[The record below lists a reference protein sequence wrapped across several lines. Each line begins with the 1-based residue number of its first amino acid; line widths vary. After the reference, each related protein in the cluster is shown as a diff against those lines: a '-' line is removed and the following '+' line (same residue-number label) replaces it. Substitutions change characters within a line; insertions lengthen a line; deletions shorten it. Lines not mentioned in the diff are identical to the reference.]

1 MGRYTGPAC
10 RMCRRAGTKLFL
22 KGARCYRAACAL
34 GEEPRPAPGV
44 HGAKRSRKASD
55 YGIQLREKQK
65 LRRQYGMQE
74 GQFRRFFEKAL
85 RAKGVTGEN
94 LLQHLELRLD
104 NVVFRMGFAV
114 SRPAARQFVLHKH
127 VLLNGH
133 VANIPSLMVKAG
145 DIIEIRDRPR
155 SRDQAA
161 RAFEA
166 ATPAQQTS
174 WISVDPKA
182 FKGEILSVPTR
193 EEIAPVVDEQAI
205 VELYSR

>member
-1 MGRYTGPAC
+1 MGRYSGPAC

-22 KGARCYRAACAL
+22 KGARCYMAKCAIDQ
-34 GEEPRPAPGV
+34 GRPAPGV

-55 YGIQLREKQK
+55 YGFQLKEKQK

-74 GQFRRFFEKAL
+74 GQFHRFFEKAL

-94 LLQHLELRLD
+94 LLQHLEMRLD
-104 NVVFRMGFAV
+104 NVVYRMGFAV

-127 VLLNGH
+127 VTLNDH
-133 VANIPSLMVKAG
+133 VANVPSMLVKVG
-145 DIIEIRDRPR
+145 DIVEVRDRPR
-155 SRDQAA
+155 SRDAA
-161 RAFEA
+161 THALEA
-166 ATPAQQTS
+166 ATPAQATT

-182 FKGEILSVPTR
+182 FRGEILSVPTR

>member
-1 MGRYTGPAC
+1 MGRYSGPAC

-22 KGARCYRAACAL
+22 KGARCYMSKCAIDK
-34 GEEPRPAPGV
+34 GRMAPGV

-55 YGIQLREKQK
+55 YAFQLKEKQK

-74 GQFRRFFEKAL
+74 GQFHRFFEKAL

-94 LLQHLELRLD
+94 LLQNLELRLD
-104 NVVFRMGFAV
+104 NVVYRMGFAV

-127 VLLNGH
+127 VTVNGH
-133 VANIPSLMVKAG
+133 VANVPSMLVKVG
-145 DIIEIRDRPR
+145 DVIVVRDRPR
-155 SRDQAA
+155 SRD
-161 RAFEA
+161 A
-166 ATPAQQTS
+166 ATHAVESATTNQTPT

-182 FKGEILSVPTR
+182 FKGEILSIPTR

>member
-1 MGRYTGPAC
+1 MGRYSGPAC

-22 KGARCYRAACAL
+22 KGARCYMAKCAIDQ
-34 GEEPRPAPGV
+34 GRPAPGV

-55 YGIQLREKQK
+55 YGFQLKEKQK

-74 GQFRRFFEKAL
+74 GQFHRFFEKAL

-94 LLQHLELRLD
+94 LLQHLEMRLD
-104 NVVFRMGFAV
+104 NVVYRMGFAV
-114 SRPAARQFVLHKH
+114 SRPAARQFVLHRH
-127 VLLNGH
+127 VTLNGH
-133 VANIPSLMVKAG
+133 VANVPSMLVKVG
-145 DIIEIRDRPR
+145 DVVEVRDRPR
-155 SRDQAA
+155 SRDAA
-161 RAFEA
+161 THALEA
-166 ATPAQQTS
+166 ATPAQATT

-182 FKGEILSVPTR
+182 FRGEILSVPTR